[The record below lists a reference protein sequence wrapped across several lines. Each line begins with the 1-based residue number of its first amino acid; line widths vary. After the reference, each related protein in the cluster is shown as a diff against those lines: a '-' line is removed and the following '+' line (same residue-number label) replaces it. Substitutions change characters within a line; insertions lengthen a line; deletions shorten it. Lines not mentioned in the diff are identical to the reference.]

1 MFTGLVE
8 RRGRLAGR
16 TPRGAGARL
25 SIEAGLGAL
34 ELGESIAVNGV
45 CLTVDVITT
54 RGFEADA
61 SSETLSVTTLG
72 RLPVRADV
80 NLERALPVGGRLGG
94 HIVGGHVDGVGV
106 LVEKLPLGEAT
117 KLVFSLPPAL
127 ARFVAPKGSIAVDGT
142 SLTVNHVA
150 GDRFDVVVIPHT
162 RGVTT
167 LDTLDVGAHVN
178 LEADVLARYL
188 ARLLEVPAPAVSGSH
203 TAPAASDSA
212 LLASLGRAGY
222 L

>member
-16 TPRGAGARL
+16 TPRGGGARL
-25 SIEAGLGAL
+25 AIEASFGDEPLV
-34 ELGESIAVNGV
+34 LGESVAVNGV
-45 CLTVDVITT
+45 CLTVDVLTA

-61 SSETLSVTTLG
+61 SAETLAVTTLG
-72 RLPVRADV
+72 GLPVRSDV

-94 HIVGGHVDGVGV
+94 HVVGGHVDAVGT

-117 KLVFSLPPAL
+117 KLVFSFPAEI

-150 GDRFDVVVIPHT
+150 ADRFDVVVIPHT
-162 RGVTT
+162 RGATT
-167 LDTLDVGAHVN
+167 LDALDVGARVN

-188 ARLLEVPAPAVSGSH
+188 ARLLDVPATSKG
-203 TAPAASDSA
+203 APATADST